1 MKSYFLAVAALF
13 MCASLYSQQFHGEIR
28 DANTKEPIPLASV
41 YISDVQVGARTDSLG
56 VFHFHIS
63 LPENVT
69 LKVSA
74 FGYESLVKSVNTKQ
88 GAAVIE
94 LSENH
99 LEIDE
104 IVVSTPGSNEQRM
117 NVTHVEV
124 HSVEKLNEV
133 ATSNMGELLEK
144 IPGVYNASSGN
155 GVSKPVVRGLQGIRV
170 VSMLNGLRLEN
181 QQWGGDHGLGVTEL
195 GIGNIEVLKG
205 PASLLYGADALG
217 GVIFYSDENYADM
230 NTASFDYS
238 TQVESATLG
247 LTNQMM
253 LKYSKNNHR
262 FNIGVRS
269 SDHADYRLPG
279 GGYLVNSRYYD
290 RALKFAYGVNK
301 GKWAMHARY
310 NYFNSRVGIIG
321 HAGHEEEHEEENEED
336 HPEDEFIDEHQE
348 RSGMI
353 PAQNYSNHYASLENT
368 FITKKGK
375 LSLLIGQTVTALR
388 EHEELFSEASMNS
401 VLSNSVYNFRLI
413 RNVSQAMQLVVGAQG
428 MYQQNR
434 NSPSAEEE
442 LIPDAD
448 QIDNGVYSLLN
459 YTKNKWKLQG
469 GVRYDLRIL
478 ENKLASESYQ
488 FGGVNFSM
496 GAVHASDKAL
506 TRINISSGMRTPHL
520 SEMFAE
526 GEHHGALR
534 FEIGNKNLISER
546 GLQLDITQEYST
558 EHFGLVFNPYFNFIQ
573 NYIYLE
579 FQDSIIEE
587 LPVYEYKQLSSA
599 MLYGADLGVHYHPH
613 FAHGLHIESTISYL
627 EGIGEDGNN
636 LVMIPQGRLKTQ
648 LKYAFDMEGWVAIK
662 DIVLQHTYVMAQRKT
677 APLERNSV
685 DYHLIDLGLNLTM
698 AKNEM
703 IILSLGV
710 KNILDQ
716 KYVDHLSRL
725 KVFDLS
731 GPGRNIY
738 LKLSLG
744 I

>member
-1 MKSYFLAVAALF
+1 MQQFILMIAGLMFCGFSH
-13 MCASLYSQQFHGEIR
+13 SQQFHGKVIDTE
-28 DANTKEPIPLASV
+28 TKQPIPLASV
-41 YISDVQVGARTDSLG
+41 YISDVQVGARTDSSG

-74 FGYESLVKSVNTKQ
+74 FGYESLVTAVNTKE
-88 GAAVIE
+88 GESIIE

-104 IVVSTPGSNEQRM
+104 IVVSTPGSSEQRM

-144 IPGVYNASSGN
+144 IPGVYNASSGT

-217 GVIFYSDENYADM
+217 GVVFYSDANYADM
-230 NTASFDYS
+230 NTVEFDFS

-279 GGYLVNSRYYD
+279 GGYLINSRYYD
-290 RALKFAYGVNK
+290 RAIKFAYGVNK

-321 HAGHEEEHEEENEED
+321 DAHGDDHEEHGEE
-336 HPEDEFIDEHQE
+336 HPEGEFIDEHQE

-353 PAQNYSNHYASLENT
+353 PAQNYSNHYASIENT
-368 FITKKGK
+368 LITRKGK
-375 LSLLIGQTVTALR
+375 LSLLLGQTVTGLK
-388 EHEELFSEASMNS
+388 EHEELFTEAAMNS
-401 VLSNSVYNFRLI
+401 LLSNTVYNFRSINKLAP
-413 RNVSQAMQLVVGAQG
+413 NVQLVVGAQG
-428 MYQQNR
+428 MFQQNR
-434 NSPSAEEE
+434 NNPDAEEE
-442 LIPDAD
+442 LIPNAN
-448 QIDNGVYSLLN
+448 QIDNGLYSLLN
-459 YTKNKWKLQG
+459 YTKNKWKFQG
-469 GVRYDLRIL
+469 GARYDLRML
-478 ENKLASESYQ
+478 ENKVESQSYQ
-488 FGGVNFSM
+488 FGGLNFSI
-496 GAVHASDKAL
+496 GAVRATDKAL
-506 TRINISSGMRTPHL
+506 TRINVSSGMRTPHL

-534 FEIGNKNLISER
+534 YEIGNTELVSEK
-546 GLQLDITQEYST
+546 GYQLDITQELTT
-558 EHFGLVFNPYFNFIQ
+558 EHFSLVFNPYINLIE
-573 NYIYLE
+573 NYIYLQY
-579 FQDSIIEE
+579 QDSTIEE
-587 LPVYEYKQLSSA
+587 LPVYAYKQMNSA
-599 MLYGADLGVHYHPH
+599 MLYGADLGIHYHPH
-613 FAHGLHIESTISYL
+613 FAHGLHVESAVSYIE
-627 EGIGEDGNN
+627 GVGGNGDF
-636 LVMIPQGRLKTQ
+636 LVMIPQGRIKTQ
-648 LKYAFDMEGWVAIK
+648 LKYAFDMDSWFAVRDVIA
-662 DIVLQHTYVMAQRKT
+662 QHTYVMAQRKT

-685 DYHLIDLGLNLTM
+685 DYHLVDLGLNMTLGKDELM
-698 AKNEM
+698 V
-703 IILSLGV
+703 LSVGV
-710 KNILDQ
+710 KNLLDQ
-716 KYVDHLSRL
+716 KFVDHLSRL
-725 KVFDLS
+725 RVYDLS

-738 LKLSLG
+738 MKFSLSL
-744 I
+744 